1 MIDDEE
7 EEKAT
12 PLEDLILVNLLVTR
26 ITSMVESVTLI
37 NIMFAIKNEKRMSIP
52 IIR

>member
-12 PLEDLILVNLLVTR
+12 PLEDLILVNLLVT
-26 ITSMVESVTLI
+26 
-37 NIMFAIKNEKRMSIP
+37 KRQAT
-52 IIR
+52 